1 MAEEEKTELP
11 EITEEKIEKA
21 ALPENK
27 RVDEEISEE
36 ATFVELD
43 EADVKELGPVTDEE
57 VKEDFEPHEMVEE
70 RVKDSSEV
78 EKRAALAQ
86 NRIDQAVKQSKEYAR
101 RELQAL
107 QYAKELE
114 TQNKEL
120 RKSQEQ
126 ISENYGTEFESRID
140 AQTSSA
146 KQALK
151 EATEQ
156 QDAEA
161 MAEAQ
166 SLMATAAADRTRL
179 EQYKQQLEAYQSQQK
194 LMAEQQTL
202 MQSQQPPPATDSTQ
216 YGEPSQKAHGW
227 AQKNTWFGVDPILT
241 NVAFG
246 VHSQLE
252 SEGFDTESD
261 EYYSEIDKRIRHE
274 MPHKFTDE
282 NVQSDSKPVQTV
294 ASATRA
300 NGRGR
305 NQGNRIELSPSE
317 QQLAKKLGVP
327 LKEYAKHKVRLQR
340 S

>member
-27 RVDEEISEE
+27 RVDEDISEE
-36 ATFVELD
+36 VTFVELD

-57 VKEDFEPHEMVEE
+57 VKEDFEPHEVVEE

-126 ISENYGTEFESRID
+126 ISENYGSEFESRID

-161 MAEAQ
+161 MADAQ

-194 LMAEQQTL
+194 LMAEQQEL
-202 MQSQQPPPATDSTQ
+202 MQSQPPPATDSTQ

>member
-27 RVDEEISEE
+27 RVDEDISEE
-36 ATFVELD
+36 VTFVELD

-57 VKEDFEPHEMVEE
+57 VKEDFEPHEVVEE

-114 TQNKEL
+114 TQNKQL

-126 ISENYGTEFESRID
+126 ISENYGSEFESRID

-179 EQYKQQLEAYQSQQK
+179 AEYKQQLEAYQSQQK

-202 MQSQQPPPATDSTQ
+202 MQSQPPPATDSTQ

>member
-27 RVDEEISEE
+27 RVDEDISEE
-36 ATFVELD
+36 VTFVELD

-57 VKEDFEPHEMVEE
+57 VKEDFEPHEVVEE

-140 AQTSSA
+140 AQTSAA

-161 MAEAQ
+161 MADAQ

-179 EQYKQQLEAYQSQQK
+179 EQYKQQLEAYQAQQK
-194 LMAEQQTL
+194 LMAEQQDL
-202 MQSQQPPPATDSTQ
+202 MQSQPAPATDSTQ

>member
-27 RVDEEISEE
+27 RVDEDISEE
-36 ATFVELD
+36 VTFVELD

-57 VKEDFEPHEMVEE
+57 VKEDFEPHEVVEE

-126 ISENYGTEFESRID
+126 ISENYGSEFESRID

-166 SLMATAAADRTRL
+166 SLMAPAAADRTRL

-194 LMAEQQTL
+194 LMAEQQEL
-202 MQSQQPPPATDSTQ
+202 MQSQPPPATDSTQ

>member
-27 RVDEEISEE
+27 RVDEDISEE

-57 VKEDFEPHEMVEE
+57 VKEDFEPHEVVEE

-126 ISENYGTEFESRID
+126 ISENYGSEFESRID

-202 MQSQQPPPATDSTQ
+202 MQSQPPPATDSTQ

>member
-21 ALPENK
+21 ALPQSK
-27 RVDEEISEE
+27 RVDEDISEE

-43 EADVKELGPVTDEE
+43 EADVKELGPVTEEE
-57 VKEDFEPHEMVEE
+57 VKEDFEPNEAVEA

-140 AQTSSA
+140 AQTSAA

-161 MAEAQ
+161 MADAQ

-179 EQYKQQLEAYQSQQK
+179 EQYKQQLEAYQAQQK
-194 LMAEQQTL
+194 LMAEQQDL
-202 MQSQQPPPATDSTQ
+202 MQSQPAPATDSTQ
-216 YGEPSQKAHGW
+216 YGEPSQKARGW
-227 AQKNTWFGVDPILT
+227 AQQNNWFGVDPILT

>member
-27 RVDEEISEE
+27 RVDEDISEE

-43 EADVKELGPVTDEE
+43 ETDVKELGPVTAEE

-179 EQYKQQLEAYQSQQK
+179 EQYKQQLEAYRSQQK

-202 MQSQQPPPATDSTQ
+202 MQSQPPPATDSTQ

>member
-1 MAEEEKTELP
+1 M
-11 EITEEKIEKA
+11 
-21 ALPENK
+21 
-27 RVDEEISEE
+27 
-36 ATFVELD
+36 
-43 EADVKELGPVTDEE
+43 
-57 VKEDFEPHEMVEE
+57 
-70 RVKDSSEV
+70 
-78 EKRAALAQ
+78 EKRAALAL
-86 NRIDQAVKQSKEYAR
+86 NRIDQAVKQSKDYAR

-202 MQSQQPPPATDSTQ
+202 MQSQPPPATDSTQ

-261 EYYSEIDKRIRHE
+261 EHYSEIDKRIRHE

>member
-21 ALPENK
+21 ALPQNK
-27 RVDEEISEE
+27 RVDEDISEE

-43 EADVKELGPVTDEE
+43 ETDVKELGPVTAEE

-202 MQSQQPPPATDSTQ
+202 MQSQPPPAPDSTQ

>member
-27 RVDEEISEE
+27 RVDEDISEE

-43 EADVKELGPVTDEE
+43 ETDVKELGPVTAEE

-202 MQSQQPPPATDSTQ
+202 MQSQPPPAPDSTQ

>member
-114 TQNKEL
+114 TQNKQL
-120 RKSQEQ
+120 RQSQEQ

-151 EATEQ
+151 DATEQ

-179 EQYKQQLEAYQSQQK
+179 DQYKQQLEAYQSQQK

-202 MQSQQPPPATDSTQ
+202 MQSQPPPATNSTQ

-227 AQKNTWFGVDPILT
+227 AQKNNWFGVDPILT

-305 NQGNRIELSPSE
+305 NQGNRVELSPSE

>member
-114 TQNKEL
+114 TQNKQL
-120 RKSQEQ
+120 RQSQEQ

-151 EATEQ
+151 DATEQ

-179 EQYKQQLEAYQSQQK
+179 AEYKQQLEAYQYQQK
-194 LMAEQQTL
+194 LMAEQQAL
-202 MQSQQPPPATDSTQ
+202 MQSQPPPATNSTQ

-252 SEGFDTESD
+252 SEGFDTESN

-305 NQGNRIELSPSE
+305 NQGNRVELSPSE

>member
-27 RVDEEISEE
+27 RVDEDISEE

-43 EADVKELGPVTDEE
+43 EADVKELSPVTAEE

-151 EATEQ
+151 DATEQ

-202 MQSQQPPPATDSTQ
+202 MQSQPPPATDSTQ

>member
-114 TQNKEL
+114 IQNKEL

-151 EATEQ
+151 DATEQ

-227 AQKNTWFGVDPILT
+227 AQKNNWFGVDPILT

-305 NQGNRIELSPSE
+305 NQGNRVELSPSE

>member
-27 RVDEEISEE
+27 RVDEDISEE

-43 EADVKELGPVTDEE
+43 ETDVKELGPVTAEE

-179 EQYKQQLEAYQSQQK
+179 EQYKQQLEAYQAQQK

-202 MQSQQPPPATDSTQ
+202 MQSQPPPATDSTQ

>member
-27 RVDEEISEE
+27 RVDEDISEE

-57 VKEDFEPHEMVEE
+57 VKEDFEPHEVVEE

-194 LMAEQQTL
+194 LMAEQQKL
-202 MQSQQPPPATDSTQ
+202 MQSQPPPATDSTQ

>member
-151 EATEQ
+151 DATEQ

-202 MQSQQPPPATDSTQ
+202 MQSQPPPATDSTQ

-227 AQKNTWFGVDPILT
+227 AQKNNWFGVDPILT

>member
-27 RVDEEISEE
+27 RVDEDISEE
-36 ATFVELD
+36 VTFVELD
-43 EADVKELGPVTDEE
+43 EADVKELGPVTAEE

-140 AQTSSA
+140 AQTSAA

-161 MAEAQ
+161 MADAQ

-202 MQSQQPPPATDSTQ
+202 MQSQPPPATDSTQ

>member
-27 RVDEEISEE
+27 RVDEDISEE
-36 ATFVELD
+36 VTFVELD

-57 VKEDFEPHEMVEE
+57 VKEDFEPHEVVEE

-126 ISENYGTEFESRID
+126 ISENYGSEFESRID

-202 MQSQQPPPATDSTQ
+202 MQSQPPPATDSTQ

>member
-21 ALPENK
+21 ALPQNK
-27 RVDEEISEE
+27 RVDEDISEE
-36 ATFVELD
+36 VTFVELD
-43 EADVKELGPVTDEE
+43 EADVKELSPVTDEE
-57 VKEDFEPHEMVEE
+57 VKEDFEPHEVVEE

-126 ISENYGTEFESRID
+126 ISENYGSEFESRID

-227 AQKNTWFGVDPILT
+227 AQKNNWFGVDPILT

>member
-27 RVDEEISEE
+27 RVDEDISEE

-43 EADVKELGPVTDEE
+43 ETDVKELGPVTAEE

-126 ISENYGTEFESRID
+126 ISENYGSEFESRID

-202 MQSQQPPPATDSTQ
+202 MQSQPPPATDSTQ

>member
-27 RVDEEISEE
+27 RVDEDISEE
-36 ATFVELD
+36 VTFVELD

-57 VKEDFEPHEMVEE
+57 VKEDFEPHEVVEE

-140 AQTSSA
+140 AQTSAA

-161 MAEAQ
+161 MADAQ

-194 LMAEQQTL
+194 LMAEQQAL
-202 MQSQQPPPATDSTQ
+202 MQSQPPPATDSTQ

>member
-27 RVDEEISEE
+27 RVDEDISEE
-36 ATFVELD
+36 VTFVELD

-57 VKEDFEPHEMVEE
+57 VKEDFEPHEVVEE

-126 ISENYGTEFESRID
+126 ISENYGSEFESRID

-179 EQYKQQLEAYQSQQK
+179 AEYKQQLEAYQSQQK

-202 MQSQQPPPATDSTQ
+202 MQSQPPPATDSTQ

>member
-27 RVDEEISEE
+27 RVDEDISEE

-43 EADVKELGPVTDEE
+43 EADVKELGPVTAEE

-126 ISENYGTEFESRID
+126 ISENYGSEFESRID

-202 MQSQQPPPATDSTQ
+202 MQSQPPPATNSTQ

-227 AQKNTWFGVDPILT
+227 AQKNNWFGVDPILT

>member
-27 RVDEEISEE
+27 RVDEDISEE
-36 ATFVELD
+36 VTFVELD

-57 VKEDFEPHEMVEE
+57 VKEDFEPHEVVEE

-140 AQTSSA
+140 AQTSAA

-194 LMAEQQTL
+194 LMAEQQEL
-202 MQSQQPPPATDSTQ
+202 MQSQPPPATDSTQ

>member
-21 ALPENK
+21 ALPQNK
-27 RVDEEISEE
+27 RVDEDISEE

-43 EADVKELGPVTDEE
+43 ETDVKELGPVTAEE

-227 AQKNTWFGVDPILT
+227 AQKNNWFGVDPILT

>member
-27 RVDEEISEE
+27 RVDEDISEE

-43 EADVKELGPVTDEE
+43 ETDVKELGPVTAEE

-202 MQSQQPPPATDSTQ
+202 MQSQPPPAPDSTQ

-305 NQGNRIELSPSE
+305 NQGNTIELSPSD

>member
-27 RVDEEISEE
+27 RVDEDISEE

-43 EADVKELGPVTDEE
+43 ETDVKELGPVTAEE

-151 EATEQ
+151 DATEQ

>member
-114 TQNKEL
+114 TQNKQL
-120 RKSQEQ
+120 RQSQEQ

-151 EATEQ
+151 DATEQ

-179 EQYKQQLEAYQSQQK
+179 DQYKQQLEAYQSQQK
-194 LMAEQQTL
+194 LMAEQQAL
-202 MQSQQPPPATDSTQ
+202 MQSQPPPATASPQ

-227 AQKNTWFGVDPILT
+227 AQKNNWFGVDPILT

-305 NQGNRIELSPSE
+305 NQGNRVELSPSE

>member
-21 ALPENK
+21 ALPQNK
-27 RVDEEISEE
+27 RVDEDISEE
-36 ATFVELD
+36 VTFVELD

-57 VKEDFEPHEMVEE
+57 VKEDFEPHEVVEE

-114 TQNKEL
+114 TKNKQL
-120 RKSQEQ
+120 IKSQEQ

-194 LMAEQQTL
+194 LMAEQQTF

-227 AQKNTWFGVDPILT
+227 AQKNNWFGVDPILT

>member
-151 EATEQ
+151 DATEQ

-227 AQKNTWFGVDPILT
+227 AQKNNWFGVDPILT

-305 NQGNRIELSPSE
+305 NQGNRVELSPSE

>member
-27 RVDEEISEE
+27 RVDEDISEE

-43 EADVKELGPVTDEE
+43 EADVKELGPVTEEE
-57 VKEDFEPHEMVEE
+57 VKEDFEPNEVVEE

-151 EATEQ
+151 DATEQ

-227 AQKNTWFGVDPILT
+227 AQKNNWFGVDPILT

>member
-43 EADVKELGPVTDEE
+43 EADVKELSPVTAEE

-151 EATEQ
+151 DATEQ

>member
-21 ALPENK
+21 ALPQNK
-27 RVDEEISEE
+27 RVDEDISEE
-36 ATFVELD
+36 VTFVELD

-57 VKEDFEPHEMVEE
+57 VKEDFEPHEVVEE

-114 TQNKEL
+114 TKNKQL
-120 RKSQEQ
+120 IKSQEQ

-227 AQKNTWFGVDPILT
+227 AQKNNWFGVDPILT

>member
-27 RVDEEISEE
+27 RVDEDISEE
-36 ATFVELD
+36 VTFVELD
-43 EADVKELGPVTDEE
+43 EADVKELGPVTEEE

-202 MQSQQPPPATDSTQ
+202 MQSQPPPATDSTQ

>member
-57 VKEDFEPHEMVEE
+57 VKEDFEPHEVLEE
-70 RVKDSSEV
+70 RVKYSSEV

-202 MQSQQPPPATDSTQ
+202 MQSQPPPATNSTQ

>member
-27 RVDEEISEE
+27 RVDEDISEE

-43 EADVKELGPVTDEE
+43 ETDVKELGPVTAEE

-202 MQSQQPPPATDSTQ
+202 MQSQPPPATDSTQ